1 VLVVEVPYPFNFD
14 LTRVS
19 KAFFREIMRITYDY
33 NMHRRMGEA
42 VRYLIKK
49 FRIRE
54 ITGLDLSEAIQL
66 VEDLIEIHI
75 KNAMNREK
83 FESTGRRALLLP
95 HCSRKYMDS
104 RCKARFD
111 PEIPSYFC
119 SHCSSD
125 CLIHQAT
132 LLGEERGYDV
142 YILPGGSCIKKILS
156 KGKYDAVVG
165 VACGMEINMAEK
177 ILNQLGIAG
186 QAVPLIR
193 NGCANTRFSIES
205 LREIL

>member
-1 VLVVEVPYPFNFD
+1 MVIEVPYPFNFD

-19 KAFFREIMRITYDY
+19 KAFFREVMRITYDY

-42 VRYLIKK
+42 ARHLIEK

-66 VEDLIEIHI
+66 VEDLIEIQI
-75 KNAMNREK
+75 KNAMNRGR
-83 FESTGRRALLLP
+83 FESARRKALLLP
-95 HCSRKYMDS
+95 HCSRKYMDN

-119 SHCSSD
+119 SHCSRN

-156 KGKYDAVVG
+156 RVKYDAVVG

-177 ILNQLGIAG
+177 VLNELGVSG

-205 LREIL
+205 LKEIL